1 MGDVEEYKRRL
12 TQMEEKLRLVKE
24 NHAEEKAELNQTIT
38 ELQTEQKV
46 NSDDDKSGSADRMV
60 NLESRD
66 FPPHRDLAC
75 RGRTA
80 PNACLLP

>member
-12 TQMEEKLRLVKE
+12 TQMEEKLRLLKE

-46 NSDDDKSGSADRMV
+46 
-60 NLESRD
+60 
-66 FPPHRDLAC
+66 
-75 RGRTA
+75 
-80 PNACLLP
+80 